1 MRRVAAVIVLGGVAL
16 LGGGM
21 REASAQSTPSTEAF
35 QVDPALA
42 KRGQSVFRNRGCEAC
57 HTIGKG
63 KQAGPDLAG
72 VLSRRS
78 ADWVR
83 RWLKNTTEMINT
95 DSTAQALVTEYKG
108 LKMPSLRLTDQDIEN
123 VMHYMAQES
132 AKVQH

>member
-1 MRRVAAVIVLGGVAL
+1 MRRVAAIIVGAVAL
-16 LGGGM
+16 LCGGT
-21 REASAQSTPSTEAF
+21 REASAQSTDVF
-35 QVDPALA
+35 QVDAALA

-72 VLSRRS
+72 VLNRRDV
-78 ADWVR
+78 AWVR

-95 DSTAQALVTEYKG
+95 DSTAQAMVAEYRG
-108 LKMPSLRLTDQDIEN
+108 LKMPALRLTDQDVEA

-132 AKVQH
+132 AKQQQH